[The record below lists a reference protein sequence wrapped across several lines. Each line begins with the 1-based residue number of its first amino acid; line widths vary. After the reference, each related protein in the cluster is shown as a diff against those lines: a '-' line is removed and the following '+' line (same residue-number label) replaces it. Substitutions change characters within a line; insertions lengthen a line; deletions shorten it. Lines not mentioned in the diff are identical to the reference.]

1 VVGFYGRGGFIG
13 GWAGGRWGGLGV
25 DFGEALA
32 HYVLEGDGLGT
43 DKVGGPEFEDAE
55 PVVIG
60 ELEGVRG

>member
-1 VVGFYGRGGFIG
+1 M
-13 GWAGGRWGGLGV
+13 

-32 HYVLEGDGLGT
+32 HCVLEGDGLGT

-55 PVVIG
+55 PVFIG